1 MLNNLDAYP
10 LPSGRITAEDE
21 IPPMTRLIIQEV
33 GHVTVAAVAGIP
45 VDYVII
51 DEHGERHATYID
63 ETYRSRLER
72 DRVLNA
78 RILAGGYA
86 AELAMFGAADL
97 WVSSEDLFT
106 LAGYLGISAS
116 GAPKS
121 WMKQTALRALWAYQP
136 VLQPDA
142 VEPIKRTYAM
152 LAAAIKS
159 KTYLRYGAHVIPI
172 EAFHTIALP
181 LPDAEYWRARERT
194 KAGTGRDEILATLR
208 AGVLSG
214 V

>member
-1 MLNNLDAYP
+1 MLNDLDAYP
-10 LPSGRITAEDE
+10 LPLGSITAEDE
-21 IPPMTRLIIQEV
+21 ILPMTRLIIQEV
-33 GHVTVAAVAGIP
+33 GHVTVAAAAGIP

-51 DEHGERHATYID
+51 DEHGERHATYIN
-63 ETYRSRLER
+63 EIYRPRLEQ

-86 AELAMFGAADL
+86 AEFAMFGAADL

-106 LAGYLGISAS
+106 LAGYLGICAS
-116 GAPKS
+116 GAPQS
-121 WMKQTALRALWAYQP
+121 WMKQTALRALWAYHP
-136 VLQPDA
+136 VLQPDS
-142 VEPIKRTYAM
+142 VEPIKRTYAR
-152 LAAAIKS
+152 LATAIKS
-159 KTYLRYGAHVIPI
+159 KEYLRYGAHVIPI

-194 KAGTGRDEILATLR
+194 RAGTGRDVILATLR

>member
-33 GHVTVAAVAGIP
+33 GHVTVAATSGIP

-63 ETYRSRLER
+63 ETYRPRLER

-86 AELAMFGAADL
+86 AEFAMFGAADL
-97 WVSSEDLFT
+97 WVSSEDLIT

-116 GAPKS
+116 GAPES

-142 VEPIKRTYAM
+142 AEPIKRTYAM

-159 KTYLRYGAHVIPI
+159 KQYLRYGAHVIPI